1 MRWRVVVAA
10 LALSFAGAAGAQS
23 DWPKRPIRLVVP
35 FPPGGPTDIV
45 ARPLA
50 QKLTEALGQ
59 TVLIDNRAGAGGGI
73 GADSV
78 AKAPPDGYTL
88 LVGTVGTHA
97 INPSLYAKLG
107 YDAAGDFTPIT
118 LVAAAPVLLVANPAA
133 NIRSA
138 RDLVTQARSSPN
150 QLTYGSAGSG
160 TPGHL
165 TGEIFKSTAG
175 APLMH
180 VPYKGS
186 APAIN
191 DLLGGQIPLMFD
203 PIQSVLPH
211 VKSGKLVALATSGS
225 KRTAALPSVPT
236 FAEAGV
242 SAETAAWWGV
252 FAPAR
257 TPPEIVAKLHSEI
270 LRALQ
275 SADVHDKLQAAGIEP
290 IGGGPVAF
298 ASYLQ
303 SEMRK
308 WGKAVQDSGA
318 RVD

>member
-10 LALSFAGAAGAQS
+10 LALSIAGSAGAQS

-78 AKAPPDGYTL
+78 AKASPDGYTL

-97 INPSLYAKLG
+97 INPSLYPKLG
-107 YDAAGDFTPIT
+107 YDAARDFTPIT

-133 NIRSA
+133 NINTA
-138 RDLVTQARSSPN
+138 RDLVRQARSSPN

-165 TGEIFKSTAG
+165 TGEIFKATSG

-225 KRTAALPSVPT
+225 KRSAALPDVPT

-257 TPPEIVAKLHSEI
+257 TPPDIVAKLHSEI
-270 LRALQ
+270 VRALQ

-298 ASYLQ
+298 ASYLK

>member
-1 MRWRVVVAA
+1 MRWRVVVAV
-10 LALSFAGAAGAQS
+10 LALWLAGPAGAQS

-50 QKLTEALGQ
+50 QKLTEAIRQ
-59 TVLIDNRAGAGGGI
+59 TVLVDNRAGAGGSI
-73 GADSV
+73 GTDSV
-78 AKAPPDGYTL
+78 AKAAPDGYTL
-88 LVGTVGTHA
+88 LLGTVGTHA
-97 INPSLYAKLG
+97 INPSLYPKLG
-107 YDAAGDFTPIT
+107 YDAARDFVPVT

-133 NIRSA
+133 NVRSA
-138 RDLVTQARSSPN
+138 KDVIAQARSSPDK
-150 QLTYGSAGSG
+150 LTYGTAGSG

-165 TGEIFKSTAG
+165 TGEIFKSASG

-186 APAIN
+186 APAIT

-203 PIQSVLPH
+203 PIQSVLPY
-211 VKSGKLVALATSGS
+211 VKSGKLVALATSGA
-225 KRTAALPSVPT
+225 KRSTALPDVPT

-242 SAETAAWWGV
+242 AAETAAWWGV

-257 TPPEIVAKLHSEI
+257 TPPKIVAKLHAEI
-270 LRALQ
+270 VRALQ
-275 SADVHDKLQAAGIEP
+275 SADMHDKLQAAGIEP

-298 ASYLQ
+298 ASYLR
-303 SEMRK
+303 SEMSK
-308 WGKAVQDSGA
+308 WGKAVQNSGA
-318 RVD
+318 KVD